1 MKKRL
6 VSVALVAALA
16 AGTLAGCGSSSSG
29 DDTQAAAGGETA
41 GKGGSSDENITL
53 RFAWW
58 GGDERNEATLKVI
71 EQFEAA
77 HPNITI
83 EAEYGGSDGYHDKL
97 ATQLASG
104 TAADIVQVDP
114 EVFPTYVSTGDYF
127 IDYKD
132 YDMDLSNF
140 DENYISLEINGR
152 YDGKQ
157 LGLPTGISGS
167 GMLVNKDL
175 ADAIGIDFSQPYTWS
190 DLIDMG
196 KKVREYDDSMYL
208 LCANK
213 EYLVNMVVF
222 NYGKQLLGKTFFDAD
237 TKTLNLTED
246 DLKTVYE
253 YVKQLYD
260 EEVVAPASYQ
270 ASYTGDNLQSDTN
283 WIAGKYVAAPTYI
296 STIDVMVAANPEANY
311 MMGQL
316 PVLDGATEKGWAS
329 NTPQVI
335 AITKTC
341 EHPEAAVEFMNY
353 FYNDDTALETLG
365 ATRSV
370 PPTEKARKI
379 CSDKGIL
386 SEITMEGADIAA
398 AMGGTPN
405 DKISSSQ
412 ESKTILFDSVETIG
426 YGAST
431 PSTCCLVWSS
441 NKHLIINRECRKK
454 DTKVFCGALFLPIGG
469 HYEQEKNHEKGISG
483 IPVYPSLDLRLCHSS
498 ALSFCFIFYL
508 FFYRLYC
515 WCKGNLPGS
524 CKLQKV
530 IYPG

>member
-1 MKKRL
+1 
-6 VSVALVAALA
+6 
-16 AGTLAGCGSSSSG
+16 
-29 DDTQAAAGGETA
+29 
-41 GKGGSSDENITL
+41 
-53 RFAWW
+53 
-58 GGDERNEATLKVI
+58 
-71 EQFEAA
+71 
-77 HPNITI
+77 
-83 EAEYGGSDGYHDKL
+83 
-97 ATQLASG
+97 QLASG

-431 PSTCCLVWSS
+431 PEEAAADT
-441 NKHLIINRECRKK
+441 INLLS
-454 DTKVFCGALFLPIGG
+454 GL
-469 HYEQEKNHEKGISG
+469 EQ
-483 IPVYPSLDLRLCHSS
+483 
-498 ALSFCFIFYL
+498 
-508 FFYRLYC
+508 
-515 WCKGNLPGS
+515 
-524 CKLQKV
+524 
-530 IYPG
+530 

>member
-29 DDTQAAAGGETA
+29 DNTQAATGGETA

-71 EQFEAA
+71 EQFEAV

-431 PSTCCLVWSS
+431 PEEAAADT
-441 NKHLIINRECRKK
+441 INLLS
-454 DTKVFCGALFLPIGG
+454 GL
-469 HYEQEKNHEKGISG
+469 EQ
-483 IPVYPSLDLRLCHSS
+483 
-498 ALSFCFIFYL
+498 
-508 FFYRLYC
+508 
-515 WCKGNLPGS
+515 
-524 CKLQKV
+524 
-530 IYPG
+530 

>member
-29 DDTQAAAGGETA
+29 HNTQAAAGGETA

-222 NYGKQLLGKTFFDAD
+222 NYESSF
-237 TKTLNLTED
+237 
-246 DLKTVYE
+246 
-253 YVKQLYD
+253 
-260 EEVVAPASYQ
+260 
-270 ASYTGDNLQSDTN
+270 
-283 WIAGKYVAAPTYI
+283 
-296 STIDVMVAANPEANY
+296 
-311 MMGQL
+311 
-316 PVLDGATEKGWAS
+316 
-329 NTPQVI
+329 
-335 AITKTC
+335 
-341 EHPEAAVEFMNY
+341 
-353 FYNDDTALETLG
+353 LE
-365 ATRSV
+365 R
-370 PPTEKARKI
+370 
-379 CSDKGIL
+379 
-386 SEITMEGADIAA
+386 
-398 AMGGTPN
+398 
-405 DKISSSQ
+405 
-412 ESKTILFDSVETIG
+412 
-426 YGAST
+426 
-431 PSTCCLVWSS
+431 
-441 NKHLIINRECRKK
+441 
-454 DTKVFCGALFLPIGG
+454 
-469 HYEQEKNHEKGISG
+469 
-483 IPVYPSLDLRLCHSS
+483 PSLTQTQRH
-498 ALSFCFIFYL
+498 
-508 FFYRLYC
+508 
-515 WCKGNLPGS
+515 
-524 CKLQKV
+524 
-530 IYPG
+530 

>member
-29 DDTQAAAGGETA
+29 DNTQAAAGGETA

-77 HPNITI
+77 HLNITI

-431 PSTCCLVWSS
+431 P
-441 NKHLIINRECRKK
+441 EEAAA
-454 DTKVFCGALFLPIGG
+454 DTLNLLSGL
-469 HYEQEKNHEKGISG
+469 EQ
-483 IPVYPSLDLRLCHSS
+483 
-498 ALSFCFIFYL
+498 
-508 FFYRLYC
+508 
-515 WCKGNLPGS
+515 
-524 CKLQKV
+524 
-530 IYPG
+530 

>member
-1 MKKRL
+1 MKKRF

-29 DDTQAAAGGETA
+29 DNTQAAAGGETT

-71 EQFEAA
+71 EQFGAA

-431 PSTCCLVWSS
+431 PEEAAADT
-441 NKHLIINRECRKK
+441 INLLS
-454 DTKVFCGALFLPIGG
+454 GL
-469 HYEQEKNHEKGISG
+469 EQ
-483 IPVYPSLDLRLCHSS
+483 
-498 ALSFCFIFYL
+498 
-508 FFYRLYC
+508 
-515 WCKGNLPGS
+515 
-524 CKLQKV
+524 
-530 IYPG
+530 